1 MFAVFVFGSCCLIY
15 FLIMAEIFLDFFFVI
30 QIYIV
35 AMLNGTFFAL
45 ANIASGVHVHVHL
58 FKKET
63 DVTAALHCTCNGM
76 LSSSTAEK
84 HGVMICRL
92 SFS

>member
-1 MFAVFVFGSCCLIY
+1 
-15 FLIMAEIFLDFFFVI
+15 
-30 QIYIV
+30 
-35 AMLNGTFFAL
+35 MLNGTFFAL
-45 ANIASGVHVHVHL
+45 ANIASGVHT
-58 FKKET
+58 FSKKET

-92 SFS
+92 SFFS